1 MGLST
6 NFTHYLRFFLF
17 ILYLIQGG
25 VMENLKLLRKNSHYT
40 QSQMAQMLNLSLRG
54 YQDIENGVNETSY
67 TNIFRIADFFG
78 CSIDYLLG
86 HQTANTLQLEGLT
99 DDQKQLISIVQKL
112 DARQTAFAIGY
123 FSDMLGLPYTQVKP
137 ARPF

>member
-1 MGLST
+1 M
-6 NFTHYLRFFLF
+6 
-17 ILYLIQGG
+17 
-25 VMENLKLLRKNSHYT
+25 NLKKLRLERGLR
-40 QSQMAQMLNLSLRG
+40 QEDMAKLINKSDVAYG
-54 YQDIENGVNETSY
+54 YYESGRNEPDLQTL
-67 TNIFRIADFFG
+67 IKLADFFG
-78 CSIDYLLG
+78 CSVDYLVG

-99 DDQKQLISIVQKL
+99 DDQKQLIAIVQKL

>member
-1 MGLST
+1 MKLNELMSANKLT
-6 NFTHYLRFFLF
+6 QYKLAE
-17 ILYLIQGG
+17 ILQVSPAAIYKYQQGKAEPSISKLI
-25 VMENLKLLRKNSHYT
+25 KL
-40 QSQMAQMLNLSLRG
+40 
-54 YQDIENGVNETSY
+54 
-67 TNIFRIADFFG
+67 ADYFG
-78 CSIDYLLG
+78 CSVDYLID